1 MSRHITSDEI
11 AHCPQIA
18 ASLINELQESIEKM
32 DRTAREAALE
42 DSEGK
47 LITAMEQALIK
58 IEEAQASLKHANAPT
73 VSLALYD
80 AGRILEAGLCG
91 KDCTPQPCSICRSSH
106 GQERTH
112 SAE

>member
-1 MSRHITSDEI
+1 MSRHITADEI
-11 AHCPQIA
+11 AYCPQIA
-18 ASLINELQESIEKM
+18 ASMINELQESIEKM
-32 DRTAREAALE
+32 DRTAREAALQ

-47 LITAMEQALIK
+47 LITALEQAQIK
-58 IEEAQASLKHANAPT
+58 LEEAVTNLKHANVMGVG
-73 VSLALYD
+73 VSLRDL
-80 AGRILEAGLCG
+80 RLILEAGLRG